1 MEYENIEEGRFLER
15 PNRFIAKVEIAG
27 QVETVHVKNTG
38 RCRELLSE
46 GARVYL
52 DKSGRMGRS
61 TAYDLIAVEKGK
73 RLVNIDSQAPNK
85 VVLEWLRRGILFEN
99 IKLIRPETQYGS
111 SRFDFYIETGE
122 DRIFMEVKGVTLED
136 NGVVSFPDAPSDRA
150 VKHVEE
156 LIRAKE
162 EGYQAFVMF
171 VIQME
176 GVDYFTANFDTH
188 PEFAKALIEAA
199 KAGVRVLAYDSV
211 VTPHTL
217 EVNHPV
223 PVMFLP
229 RLANISAPLL
239 KWFDGNKRS
248 LPWRDI
254 PSPYRVWVSEIMLQ
268 QTRVEAVKPY
278 FERFMNA
285 LPNIGALA
293 DVEEEKLLKLWE
305 GLGYYNRGRNMQKAA
320 VTIVEKFGG
329 EMPKDYDVLL
339 GLPGIGSYTAGAIAS
354 IAFGRKVPAV
364 DGNVLGVAARLRGD
378 GRLITDEKVRQAV
391 WRDFLK
397 IMPENRPGD
406 FNQAMMEIGA
416 CVCIPNGAPLCVQC
430 PLAGECMAHAM
441 GKEQEYPRK
450 QRKKPRQIQEKTILI
465 LKDEDKVILRKRPK
479 TGLLAGMYEPPS
491 VEGFCTAKEVEE
503 YLAKKGVP
511 VLRIQSLGE
520 AKHVF
525 THKEWHM
532 KGYLVKV
539 NLGDAVTEGQ
549 FRQGEF
555 ADWQMI
561 EVADTKEKYPIPSA
575 FAAYAKYL
583 GNR

>member
-199 KAGVRVLAYDSV
+199 KAGVRELAYDCV

-217 EVNHPV
+217 
-223 PVMFLP
+223 
-229 RLANISAPLL
+229 
-239 KWFDGNKRS
+239 
-248 LPWRDI
+248 
-254 PSPYRVWVSEIMLQ
+254 
-268 QTRVEAVKPY
+268 
-278 FERFMNA
+278 
-285 LPNIGALA
+285 
-293 DVEEEKLLKLWE
+293 
-305 GLGYYNRGRNMQKAA
+305 
-320 VTIVEKFGG
+320 
-329 EMPKDYDVLL
+329 
-339 GLPGIGSYTAGAIAS
+339 
-354 IAFGRKVPAV
+354 
-364 DGNVLGVAARLRGD
+364 
-378 GRLITDEKVRQAV
+378 
-391 WRDFLK
+391 
-397 IMPENRPGD
+397 
-406 FNQAMMEIGA
+406 
-416 CVCIPNGAPLCVQC
+416 
-430 PLAGECMAHAM
+430 
-441 GKEQEYPRK
+441 
-450 QRKKPRQIQEKTILI
+450 
-465 LKDEDKVILRKRPK
+465 
-479 TGLLAGMYEPPS
+479 
-491 VEGFCTAKEVEE
+491 
-503 YLAKKGVP
+503 
-511 VLRIQSLGE
+511 
-520 AKHVF
+520 
-525 THKEWHM
+525 
-532 KGYLVKV
+532 
-539 NLGDAVTEGQ
+539 
-549 FRQGEF
+549 
-555 ADWQMI
+555 
-561 EVADTKEKYPIPSA
+561 
-575 FAAYAKYL
+575 
-583 GNR
+583 

>member
-199 KAGVRVLAYDSV
+199 KAGVRVLAYD
-211 VTPHTL
+211 
-217 EVNHPV
+217 
-223 PVMFLP
+223 
-229 RLANISAPLL
+229 
-239 KWFDGNKRS
+239 
-248 LPWRDI
+248 
-254 PSPYRVWVSEIMLQ
+254 
-268 QTRVEAVKPY
+268 
-278 FERFMNA
+278 
-285 LPNIGALA
+285 
-293 DVEEEKLLKLWE
+293 
-305 GLGYYNRGRNMQKAA
+305 
-320 VTIVEKFGG
+320 
-329 EMPKDYDVLL
+329 
-339 GLPGIGSYTAGAIAS
+339 
-354 IAFGRKVPAV
+354 
-364 DGNVLGVAARLRGD
+364 
-378 GRLITDEKVRQAV
+378 
-391 WRDFLK
+391 
-397 IMPENRPGD
+397 
-406 FNQAMMEIGA
+406 
-416 CVCIPNGAPLCVQC
+416 
-430 PLAGECMAHAM
+430 
-441 GKEQEYPRK
+441 
-450 QRKKPRQIQEKTILI
+450 
-465 LKDEDKVILRKRPK
+465 
-479 TGLLAGMYEPPS
+479 
-491 VEGFCTAKEVEE
+491 
-503 YLAKKGVP
+503 
-511 VLRIQSLGE
+511 
-520 AKHVF
+520 
-525 THKEWHM
+525 
-532 KGYLVKV
+532 
-539 NLGDAVTEGQ
+539 
-549 FRQGEF
+549 
-555 ADWQMI
+555 
-561 EVADTKEKYPIPSA
+561 
-575 FAAYAKYL
+575 
-583 GNR
+583 